1 MSFKQVI
8 EVYELL
14 DTPVIKG
21 DEIKEFFLKRGI
33 DESEIEM
40 RKIKE
45 DKGETEF
52 VKIII
57 RGRDGLSEGRKEAM
71 PKEDKE
77 EKIKA
82 EKEGMLKGGKGGK
95 LKGEEEGG
103 SKEEENKSNA
113 GSSNT
118 DRALTLGIIGR
129 LGGIGARPHKIGLV
143 SDADGAITALAAAA
157 KIAVMRKKGD
167 VLKGDIIIATHLC
180 PNSPIIPHEPVD
192 FMDSPVSLETM
203 NKYEV
208 DERMEAILSIDTTKG
223 NRVINC
229 KGFAISPTLKDGYIL
244 RVSEDLLDIMQIVT
258 GKLPAVFPITTQDI
272 TPYGNEIY
280 HLNSIMQPG
289 TATSAP
295 VVGVAITTEVPVPGC
310 ATGANHAVDIEMA
323 TRFVVEVAKAYGEGK
338 CSFYDSKEFQRLISL
353 YGSLEH
359 FKTLGGKN

>member
-21 DEIKEFFLKRGI
+21 DEIKEFFLERGI
-33 DESEIEM
+33 DESEIET

-52 VKIII
+52 VKITI
-57 RGRDGLSEGRKEAM
+57 RG
-71 PKEDKE
+71 
-77 EKIKA
+77 
-82 EKEGMLKGGKGGK
+82 KEGILTGGK
-95 LKGEEEGG
+95 EGG
-103 SKEEENKSNA
+103 S
-113 GSSNT
+113 NT
-118 DRALTLGIIGR
+118 DHVPTLGILGR

-167 VLKGDIIIATHLC
+167 ILKGDVVVATHLC
-180 PNSPIIPHEPVD
+180 PSSPIIPHEPVP

-203 NKYEV
+203 NKYDV

-229 KGFAISPTLKDGYIL
+229 RGFAISPTLKDGYIL

-258 GKLPAVFPITTQDI
+258 GKLPVVFPITTQDI

-280 HLNSIMQPG
+280 HLNSIMQPA
-289 TATSAP
+289 TATGAP

-310 ATGANHAVDIEMA
+310 ATGANHTIDIEMA
-323 TRFVVEVAKAYGEGK
+323 VRFVVEVAKAYGEGK
-338 CSFYDSKEFQRLISL
+338 CSLYDQKEFQRLISL

-359 FKTLGGKN
+359 LKTLGSK

>member
-33 DESEIEM
+33 DESEIET

-52 VKIII
+52 VKITI
-57 RGRDGLSEGRKEAM
+57 RGKDGMLTGRKEG
-71 PKEDKE
+71 KSKG
-77 EKIKA
+77 
-82 EKEGMLKGGKGGK
+82 EKEG
-95 LKGEEEGG
+95 
-103 SKEEENKSNA
+103 KSNS
-113 GSSNT
+113 GRSNT
-118 DRALTLGIIGR
+118 DHAPTLGIIGR

-157 KIAVMRKKGD
+157 KLAVMRKKGD
-167 VLKGDIIIATHLC
+167 VLKGDVVIATHLC
-180 PNSPIIPHEPVD
+180 PSSPIIPHDPVP
-192 FMDSPVSLETM
+192 FMNSPVSIETM

-208 DERMEAILSIDTTKG
+208 DERMEVILSIDTTKG

-229 KGFAISPTLKDGYIL
+229 RGFAISPTLKDAYIL

-258 GKLPAVFPITTQDI
+258 GKLPVVFPITTQDI

-280 HLNSIMQPG
+280 HLNSIMQPA
-289 TATSAP
+289 TATSAA

-310 ATGANHAVDIEMA
+310 ATGANHTVDIEMA
-323 TRFVVEVAKAYGEGK
+323 VRFVIEVAKAYGEGK
-338 CSFYDSKEFQRLISL
+338 CSFYDEKEFQRLISL
-353 YGSLEH
+353 YGSLEYL
-359 FKTLGGKN
+359 KTHGKKP

>member
-14 DTPVIKG
+14 DTPVMKA
-21 DEIKEFFLKRGI
+21 DEIKEFFLRRGI
-33 DESEIEM
+33 DESEIET
-40 RKIKE
+40 RKIRE

-52 VKIII
+52 VKITI
-57 RGRDGLSEGRKEAM
+57 RGKDGKSERA
-71 PKEDKE
+71 KEDKLIGGKE
-77 EKIKA
+77 GRSKV
-82 EKEGMLKGGKGGK
+82 EKEGKSKVGKSK
-95 LKGEEEGG
+95 LNHAP
-103 SKEEENKSNA
+103 S
-113 GSSNT
+113 
-118 DRALTLGIIGR
+118 LGIIGR

-143 SDADGAITALAAAA
+143 SDADGAITALSAAA

-167 VLKGDIIIATHLC
+167 VLKGDVIIATHLC
-180 PNSPIIPHEPVD
+180 PRSPIIPHEPVD

-208 DERMEAILSIDTTKG
+208 DERMKAILSIDTTKG

-258 GKLPAVFPITTQDI
+258 GKLPVVFPITTQDI

-280 HLNSIMQPG
+280 HLNSIMQPA

-295 VVGVAITTEVPVPGC
+295 VVGVAITTEVPIPGC
-310 ATGANHAVDIEMA
+310 ATGANHTVDIELA
-323 TRFVVEVAKAYGEGK
+323 TRFVIEVAKAFGDGK
-338 CSFYDSKEFQRLISL
+338 CSFYDEKEFQRLISL
-353 YGSLEH
+353 YGTFEH
-359 FKTLGGKN
+359 LKTLGKK

>member
-8 EVYELL
+8 DVYELL

-33 DESEIEM
+33 DESEIETQ
-40 RKIKE
+40 KIKE

-52 VKIII
+52 VKITI
-57 RGRDGLSEGRKEAM
+57 RGRKGMLAGEIEGKSE
-71 PKEDKE
+71 
-77 EKIKA
+77 A
-82 EKEGMLKGGKGGK
+82 EKEGRS
-95 LKGEEEGG
+95 KGEEEA
-103 SKEEENKSNA
+103 KLDEDKSFSGHA
-113 GSSNT
+113 P
-118 DRALTLGIIGR
+118 TLGIIGR
-129 LGGIGARPHKIGLV
+129 LGGIGARPRKIGLV

-167 VLKGDIIIATHLC
+167 VLKGDVIVATHLC

-323 TRFVVEVAKAYGEGK
+323 VRFVVEVAKAYGEGK
-338 CSFYDSKEFQRLISL
+338 CSFYDKKEFQRLISL

-359 FKTLGGKN
+359 LKTIGNK

>member
-14 DTPVIKG
+14 DSPVIKG
-21 DEIKEFFLKRGI
+21 EEIKEFFLKRGI
-33 DESEIEM
+33 DESEIET

-52 VKIII
+52 VKITI
-57 RGRDGLSEGRKEAM
+57 
-71 PKEDKE
+71 
-77 EKIKA
+77 
-82 EKEGMLKGGKGGK
+82 GGKEGK
-95 LKGEEEGG
+95 LKGEKEGRLEGG
-103 SKEEENKSNA
+103 KGEKEGRSKGEKEGKSNA
-113 GSSNT
+113 GRSNT
-118 DRALTLGIIGR
+118 DHAPTLGIIGR

-167 VLKGDIIIATHLC
+167 VLKGDVVVATHLC
-180 PNSPIIPHEPVD
+180 PSSPIIPHEPVP
-192 FMDSPVSLETM
+192 FMDSPVSIDTM

-229 KGFAISPTLKDGYIL
+229 RGFAISPTLKDGYIL

-258 GKLPAVFPITTQDI
+258 GKLPVVFPITTQDI

-280 HLNSIMQPG
+280 HLNSIMQPA

-310 ATGANHAVDIEMA
+310 ATGANHTVDIEMA
-323 TRFVVEVAKAYGEGK
+323 VRFVVEVAKAYGEGK
-338 CSFYDSKEFQRLISL
+338 CSFYDKKEFRRLISL

-359 FKTLGGKN
+359 LKTHGKKS

>member
-14 DTPVIKG
+14 DSPVIKG
-21 DEIKEFFLKRGI
+21 EEIKEFFLKRGI
-33 DESEIEM
+33 DESEIET

-52 VKIII
+52 VKITI
-57 RGRDGLSEGRKEAM
+57 
-71 PKEDKE
+71 
-77 EKIKA
+77 
-82 EKEGMLKGGKGGK
+82 GGKEGK
-95 LKGEEEGG
+95 LKGEKEGRLEGG
-103 SKEEENKSNA
+103 KGEKEGRSKGEKEGKSNA
-113 GSSNT
+113 GRSNT
-118 DRALTLGIIGR
+118 DHAPTLGIIGR

-167 VLKGDIIIATHLC
+167 ILKGDVVIATHLC
-180 PNSPIIPHEPVD
+180 PSSPIIPHEPVP
-192 FMDSPVSLETM
+192 FMGSPVSIETM

-258 GKLPAVFPITTQDI
+258 GKLPVVFPITTQDI

-280 HLNSIMQPG
+280 HLNSIMQPA

-310 ATGANHAVDIEMA
+310 ATGANHTVDIEMA
-323 TRFVVEVAKAYGEGK
+323 TRFVVEVAKAYGERK
-338 CSFYDSKEFQRLISL
+338 CSFYDEKEFQRLISL

-359 FKTLGGKN
+359 LKTHGKKP